1 MDYIPFTEEQKQRA
15 NAVDLVDFLL
25 RRGEELV
32 RSGHEW
38 RWKRHDSVTIR
49 GNEWFRHKSR
59 QGGHAIDF
67 VLEFY
72 HKTFPEAVEWLLG
85 GEAGIEWN
93 QFDKSAPPPKK
104 AFALPEENP
113 DMRRVFAY
121 LIKQRFIDQS
131 VLSYFARKHLI
142 YEDKDYHNAVFVGL
156 DENGVPRHAHK
167 RGTYTQGEPYKG
179 NVEGSDPKHSFH
191 YIGTDDTL
199 YVFEAPID
207 LLSFIT
213 LHPRDWREHSYVA
226 LDGVAEHAML
236 EQLRA
241 HPNLKNIVL
250 CLDHDAAGI
259 EATGRLLDILVGHM
273 DCNSARME
281 ICVLQP
287 QYKDWNEDLK
297 AKHGLPAIPAAEHPK
312 LSLLPECCD
321 NLFDACST
329 IPEALNLDAAIQE
342 QLHRLRPFLDS
353 EKLAVANVPLME
365 NGLRKLGACA
375 LLAAH
380 RELTQMERPVTA
392 EQLVGNLRDSY
403 RPHLDRGWLRT
414 KVEGIRETAANIKR
428 QRHSPGIRTLEDRMR
443 LVEDYKRLALQSVQA
458 QLFVRVEAHRPVQ
471 VPEETAPNFELRM

>member
-1 MDYIPFTEEQKQRA
+1 MDYIPFTEEQKQHA
-15 NAVDLVDFLL
+15 NAVDLVDFL
-25 RRGEELV
+25 RRQGEELV
-32 RSGHEW
+32 HSGHEW
-38 RWKRHDSVTIR
+38 RWKRHDSVTIH
-49 GNEWFRHKSR
+49 GNEWFRHKTR

-72 HKTFPEAVEWLLG
+72 HKTFPEAVQWLLG

-104 AFALPEENP
+104 ALALPEANP

-131 VLSYFARKHLI
+131 VLSHFAREHLI
-142 YEDKDYHNAVFVGL
+142 YEDKDYHNAVFVGV
-156 DENGVPRHAHK
+156 DEIGVPRHAHK

-191 YIGTDDTL
+191 YVGMDDTL

-213 LHPRDWREHSYVA
+213 LHPNNWEKHSYVA

-241 HPNLKNIVL
+241 HPRLKNIVL

-259 EATGRLLDILVGHM
+259 EAAGRLKDILA
-273 DCNSARME
+273 DRMYYNPFYME
-281 ICVLQP
+281 NPVLQP

-297 AKHGLPAIPAAEHPK
+297 AKHGLPAIPAAKHPK
-312 LSLLPECCD
+312 LAFLPECCTR
-321 NLFDACST
+321 LLATCSV
-329 IPEALNLDAAIQE
+329 IPEALNLDEEIHN
-342 QLHRLRPFLDS
+342 QLHRLIPFLDS
-353 EKLAVANVPLME
+353 EKLAMANTPLMKS
-365 NGLRKLGACA
+365 GLRKLGACA
-375 LLAAH
+375 LLAAR
-380 RELTQMERPVTA
+380 RELMQMERPVTA

-414 KVEGIRETAANIKR
+414 KAEDIRDTAANIDRER
-428 QRHSPGIRTLEDRMR
+428 QSPGIRTLEDRMH
-443 LVEDYKRLALQSVQA
+443 LVEDYKRLALQCVQA
-458 QLFVRVEAHRPVQ
+458 QLFVRLEAPLQVQ
-471 VPEETAPNFELRM
+471 APEETAPNFELRM